1 MQTSDPILTEIDA
14 FLSDTGMGASYFGKK
29 AVGNSEVVARLRAGG
44 RIWPET
50 RDKLRDFI
58 HAKRTSESKRGAA

>member
-29 AVGNSEVVARLRAGG
+29 AVGNSEIVARLRAGG

-50 RDKLRDFI
+50 RAKLRSFI
-58 HAKRTSESKRGAA
+58 RAERAGRSKRNAA